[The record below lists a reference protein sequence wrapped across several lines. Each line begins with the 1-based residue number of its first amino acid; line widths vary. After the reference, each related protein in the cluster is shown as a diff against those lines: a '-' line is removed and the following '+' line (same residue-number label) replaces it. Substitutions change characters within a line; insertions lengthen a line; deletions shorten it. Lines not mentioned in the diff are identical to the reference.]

1 LRTEAWGARGR
12 DRLGKT
18 RRRPHLVL
26 VLGVDNDGQHKGRYS
41 QREHEV
47 LKPAIVAKI
56 GARGT
61 RRRGQ
66 SQDGELLPH
75 TRPEHRLK
83 HASIQRSLHRLLS
96 PTSPF
101 RVFSMFEKKKTLE
114 GSFNSRCMGQ

>member
-1 LRTEAWGARGR
+1 MRTEAWGARGR

-56 GARGT
+56 GARDPTSGAKP
-61 RRRGQ
+61 RRRVTPTHAPGA
-66 SQDGELLPH
+66 S
-75 TRPEHRLK
+75 PEAREHPALT
-83 HASIQRSLHRLLS
+83 AS
-96 PTSPF
+96 TA
-101 RVFSMFEKKKTLE
+101 
-114 GSFNSRCMGQ
+114 